1 MTYDTLNFKELF
13 SCTVTTYLSIFTDTK
28 SCIQKC
34 EICFE
39 MGYLLMF
46 KINNLANQT
55 SHIVTEQ
62 KGIFS
67 IVEYNVDFSVAPC
80 NAMEE
85 YYMSQMNV
93 KRKQAI
99 ANLNGKVGL
108 VLQAGAMQ
116 YIVGN
121 VQATTGLKGVG
132 DFLGKMVKSSVTKES
147 AIKPEYVGTGVL
159 VTEPTYKYLLTEN
172 VGDWTGGLVMED
184 GMFLACESTVKHEI
198 QARSSLSS
206 AALGNEGLFNLRLAG
221 NGVCVLESNVPR
233 SEIVEIDLQDD
244 VLKIDGGF
252 AICWSG
258 SLSFTVERSGKT
270 LLGSAA
276 SGEGLVNVYK
286 GTGKVW
292 LAPLTPSQSLVSAT
306 HAKNAK

>member
-1 MTYDTLNFKELF
+1 MKWG
-13 SCTVTTYLSIFTDTK
+13 I
-28 SCIQKC
+28 
-34 EICFE
+34 
-39 MGYLLMF
+39 LLMF

-67 IVEYNVDFSVAPC
+67 IVERNVDFSVAPC

-244 VLKIDGGF
+244 VLKIDGSF

-306 HAKNAK
+306 HAKSAK

>member
-1 MTYDTLNFKELF
+1 MKWG
-13 SCTVTTYLSIFTDTK
+13 I
-28 SCIQKC
+28 
-34 EICFE
+34 
-39 MGYLLMF
+39 LLMF

-67 IVEYNVDFSVAPC
+67 IVGHNVDFSVAPC

-206 AALGNEGLFNLRLAG
+206 AALGNEGVFNLRLAG

-244 VLKIDGGF
+244 VLKIDGSF

>member
-1 MTYDTLNFKELF
+1 MKWG
-13 SCTVTTYLSIFTDTK
+13 I
-28 SCIQKC
+28 
-34 EICFE
+34 
-39 MGYLLMF
+39 LLMF

-62 KGIFS
+62 KGIFY
-67 IVEYNVDFSVAPC
+67 IVEHNVDFSVAPC

-184 GMFLACESTVKHEI
+184 GMFLACESTVKHEV

-244 VLKIDGGF
+244 VLKIDGSF

>member
-1 MTYDTLNFKELF
+1 M
-13 SCTVTTYLSIFTDTK
+13 TTYLSIFTDTK
-28 SCIQKC
+28 SCIRKC

-62 KGIFS
+62 KGVFS
-67 IVEYNVDFSVAPC
+67 IVEHHVDFSVAPC

-244 VLKIDGGF
+244 VLKIDGSF

>member
-1 MTYDTLNFKELF
+1 
-13 SCTVTTYLSIFTDTK
+13 
-28 SCIQKC
+28 
-34 EICFE
+34 

-67 IVEYNVDFSVAPC
+67 IVEHNVDFSVAPC

-159 VTEPTYKYLLTEN
+159 LTEPTYKYLLTEN

-244 VLKIDGGF
+244 VLKIDGSF

-306 HAKNAK
+306 HAKSAK

>member
-1 MTYDTLNFKELF
+1 M
-13 SCTVTTYLSIFTDTK
+13 TTYLSIFSDTK

-67 IVEYNVDFSVAPC
+67 IVEHNVDFSVAPC

-184 GMFLACESTVKHEI
+184 GMFLACESTVKHEV

-206 AALGNEGLFNLRLAG
+206 VALGNEGLFNLRLAG

-244 VLKIDGGF
+244 VLKIDGSF

>member
-1 MTYDTLNFKELF
+1 MYCD
-13 SCTVTTYLSIFTDTK
+13 YLSKHFTDTK

-67 IVEYNVDFSVAPC
+67 IVEQNVDFSVAPC

-172 VGDWTGGLVMED
+172 VGDWTGGLIMED

-233 SEIVEIDLQDD
+233 SEIVEIALQDD
-244 VLKIDGGF
+244 VLKIDGSF

-306 HAKNAK
+306 HAKSAK

>member
-1 MTYDTLNFKELF
+1 M
-13 SCTVTTYLSIFTDTK
+13 TTYLSIFTDTK

-46 KINNLANQT
+46 KINNLA

-62 KGIFS
+62 KGI
-67 IVEYNVDFSVAPC
+67 FSVAPC

-244 VLKIDGGF
+244 VLKIDGSF

>member
-1 MTYDTLNFKELF
+1 
-13 SCTVTTYLSIFTDTK
+13 
-28 SCIQKC
+28 
-34 EICFE
+34 

-67 IVEYNVDFSVAPC
+67 IVEHNVDFSVAPC

-184 GMFLACESTVKHEI
+184 GMFLACESTVKHEV

-233 SEIVEIDLQDD
+233 SEIVEINLQDD
-244 VLKIDGGF
+244 VLKIDGSF

-276 SGEGLVNVYK
+276 SGEGLVNVYN